1 MGLEVRIRNASL
13 SYDNESVFNNIHLH
27 LQASQWT
34 CILGQSGVGKS
45 SLLRMVAG
53 LLKSAAEQVQAN
65 VEINTGDG
73 QALTGRMAWMAQQD
87 LLLPWLRVLDN
98 VLLGAR
104 LRQAVTIAQQ
114 LRQQAMAMLGRVG
127 MAGLEDRY
135 PASLSGGQRQR
146 VALARTL
153 MEDKPVVLMDE
164 PFSALDAITRYRLQA
179 LAADVLQGKTIL
191 LITHDPSEAI
201 RLGHQIQVLSRHQ
214 LGEPM
219 HPPGKP
225 VRALNDSA
233 LLPLQSQLLEQLV
246 EARR

>member
-1 MGLEVRIRNASL
+1 VGLEVRIRNASL

-53 LLKSAAEQVQAN
+53 LLKSAAEQVQVN
-65 VEINTGDG
+65 VEINTSDG

-179 LAADVLQGKTIL
+179 LA
-191 LITHDPSEAI
+191 
-201 RLGHQIQVLSRHQ
+201 SR
-214 LGEPM
+214 
-219 HPPGKP
+219 
-225 VRALNDSA
+225 RAA
-233 LLPLQSQLLEQLV
+233 G
-246 EARR
+246 